1 MAILNSEEKDTI
13 VSEQWASHLMANQII
28 KMTADTPPLQVWH
41 FDELTHPL
49 DDEVRKIAE
58 RHEYSYVIIKI
69 TPEDPLI
76 GYCNAADLENWRN
89 SP

>member
-1 MAILNSEEKDTI
+1 MAILNPKEKDTI
-13 VSEQWASHLMANQII
+13 LSERWASRIMANQII
-28 KMTADTPPLQVWH
+28 KMTAGTPPLQVWH
-41 FDELTHPL
+41 VHELTHPL

-58 RHEYSYVIIKI
+58 RHECSYVIIKL
-69 TPEDPLI
+69 TPAGPII